1 MKGEHHSSS
10 WQTQILPWL
19 FKFMAKN
26 ITYGNLLSNKTLVET
41 PFIVMTI
48 GEHTFGK
55 FTRGSSSQRIAYG
68 MVVGG
73 DRIEFPN
80 FMESLQVVKINGTVN
95 TYTIGMVYPVTQGS
109 DPNLLEK
116 IFGSISESR
125 MIEISYGDLSQST
138 LAYRKEKAII
148 TQVTSNIDFEHGC
161 LRYTIKATSTSL
173 ALLSGTHNFRAQT
186 AKPSTVIKDLFND
199 MSYGLQKV
207 FNPSKSKIATDDAP
221 VKIEEKTN
229 MNMLDYLNYLLG
241 IMSPTDSTDKYMMS
255 ISDETT
261 EDGDANAS
269 LSVTRVSQGNTDTVD
284 TYEITI
290 GYPDDTPVCGFSLDN
305 QETYAILYN
314 YSQEIGQTDYQYRIS
329 DDGMIDEIYSP
340 AISTNSD
347 KLITTEA
354 TKQWWSHMTQY
365 PVNCTVTIRGL
376 LRPAILMTYVRL
388 NVYFFGH
395 KHISSG
401 LYIITQQID
410 TVDKI
415 GFRTQLKLLRVGE
428 DEEGASGYTKVSA
441 DTLMQYH

>member
-1 MKGEHHSSS
+1 
-10 WQTQILPWL
+10 
-19 FKFMAKN
+19 MAKN
-26 ITYGNLLSNKTLVET
+26 ITYGNLLSNKTLVEV
-41 PFIVMTI
+41 PFIVLTI

-55 FTRGSSSQRIAYG
+55 FTKGSSSQRISYG

-73 DRIEFPN
+73 DKIEFPN
-80 FMESLQVVKINGTVN
+80 FMESVQVVKINGTVN

-116 IFGSISESR
+116 IFGSISDSR

-148 TQVTSNIDFEHGC
+148 TQVTSNIDFENGC
-161 LRYTIKATSTSL
+161 LKYTIKATSTSL
-173 ALLSGTHNFRAQT
+173 ALLSGTHSFRAQT
-186 AKPSTVIKDLFND
+186 AKPSTIIRDLLND
-199 MSYGLQKV
+199 KSYGLQNI
-207 FNPSKSKIATDDAP
+207 FNQSKSKIATDDAP
-221 VKIEEKTN
+221 VKVEAKTN
-229 MNMLDYLNYLLG
+229 INALDYLNYLIGL
-241 IMSPTDSTDKYMMS
+241 MSPTGSSDKYMMN

-261 EDGDANAS
+261 ENGESSAS
-269 LSVTRVSQGNTDTVD
+269 MTVARVSQGNTDTVD

-314 YSQEIGQTDYQYRIS
+314 YSQEIGQTDYQYRIN
-329 DDGMIDEIYSP
+329 DDGMVDEIYSP
-340 AISTNSD
+340 AISTTSD

-365 PVNCTVTIRGL
+365 PVSCTVTIRGL

-395 KHISSG
+395 RHISSG

-410 TVDKI
+410 TVDKL

-428 DEEGASGYTKVSA
+428 DSEATSGYTKIDA
-441 DTLMQYH
+441 NALMQYH